1 MKFLAFNVRPDEREH
16 FEETAAR
23 LGADIVLRDDTPSL
37 GNADAVKGMDGL
49 SIITQPVSAALL
61 EAWAAR
67 GIRAVSTRTV
77 GFDHI
82 DLAAAT
88 RLGIAVSNVSYTPHT
103 VAEYTVMAMLMCLRN
118 MKLIMRRFDAGDFGL
133 RGVRGRELG
142 RCTVGVVGT
151 GRIGAWVVHLLKPFG
166 CRVLANDVRENPEV
180 QGLAEYVSREELFR
194 QSDIITFHTPAV
206 PDTFHLVN
214 RDTLASMKPGV
225 ILINM
230 SRGTVVDTEALIE
243 ALESGRV
250 GVRGPRCAGKRDGH
264 LLPRFQGQARAA
276 QGDEHPGLHA
286 QCPAHPAHGLLYP
299 RGRSRHGGIFPAEP
313 RPRGAGKGRSEA
325 RQLSEARVLF
335 SPSRRPLR
343 GISGTG
349 TGRRLEPSGGIYE

>member
-16 FEETAAR
+16 FEATAAR
-23 LGADIVLRDDTPSL
+23 LGADIVMRTDTPSPE
-37 GNADAVKGMDGL
+37 NADAVKGMDGL

-133 RGVRGRELG
+133 EGVRGRELG

-250 GVRGPRCAGKRDGH
+250 GAAALDVLENETAIYYRDFKGRPVPH
-264 LLPRFQGQARAA
+264 REMNTLASMPNVLLTPHTAFFTREAVADMVEYSLQSLALAA
-276 QGDEHPGLHA
+276 QGKED
-286 QCPAHPAHGLLYP
+286 P
-299 RGRSRHGGIFPAEP
+299 R
-313 RPRGAGKGRSEA
+313 
-325 RQLSEARVLF
+325 RVN
-335 SPSRRPLR
+335 
-343 GISGTG
+343 
-349 TGRRLEPSGGIYE
+349 

>member
-1 MKFLAFNVRPDEREH
+1 
-16 FEETAAR
+16 
-23 LGADIVLRDDTPSL
+23 
-37 GNADAVKGMDGL
+37 
-49 SIITQPVSAALL
+49 
-61 EAWAAR
+61 
-67 GIRAVSTRTV
+67 
-77 GFDHI
+77 
-82 DLAAAT
+82 
-88 RLGIAVSNVSYTPHT
+88 
-103 VAEYTVMAMLMCLRN
+103 MAMLMCLRN

-133 RGVRGRELG
+133 EGVRGRELG

-180 QGLAEYVSREELFR
+180 QGLAEYVSRGELFR

-250 GVRGPRCAGKRDGH
+250 GAAALDVLENETAIYYRDFKGRPVPH
-264 LLPRFQGQARAA
+264 REMNTLASMPNVLLTPHTAFFTREAVADMVEYSLQSLALAA
-276 QGDEHPGLHA
+276 QGKED
-286 QCPAHPAHGLLYP
+286 P
-299 RGRSRHGGIFPAEP
+299 R
-313 RPRGAGKGRSEA
+313 
-325 RQLSEARVLF
+325 RVN
-335 SPSRRPLR
+335 
-343 GISGTG
+343 
-349 TGRRLEPSGGIYE
+349 

>member
-23 LGADIVLRDDTPSL
+23 LGADIVMRTDTPSPE
-37 GNADAVKGMDGL
+37 NADAVKGMDGL

-61 EAWAAR
+61 EAWAER

-133 RGVRGRELG
+133 EGVRGRELG

-151 GRIGAWVVHLLKPFG
+151 GRIGAWVVHPLKPFG

-180 QGLAEYVSREELFR
+180 QGLAEYVSRGELFR

-250 GVRGPRCAGKRDGH
+250 GAAALDVLENETAIYYRDFKGRPVPH
-264 LLPRFQGQARAA
+264 REMNTLASMPNVLLTPHTAFFTREAVADMVEYSLQSLALAA
-276 QGDEHPGLHA
+276 QGKED
-286 QCPAHPAHGLLYP
+286 P
-299 RGRSRHGGIFPAEP
+299 R
-313 RPRGAGKGRSEA
+313 
-325 RQLSEARVLF
+325 RVN
-335 SPSRRPLR
+335 
-343 GISGTG
+343 
-349 TGRRLEPSGGIYE
+349 

>member
-103 VAEYTVMAMLMCLRN
+103 VA
-118 MKLIMRRFDAGDFGL
+118 
-133 RGVRGRELG
+133 
-142 RCTVGVVGT
+142 
-151 GRIGAWVVHLLKPFG
+151 
-166 CRVLANDVRENPEV
+166 
-180 QGLAEYVSREELFR
+180 
-194 QSDIITFHTPAV
+194 
-206 PDTFHLVN
+206 
-214 RDTLASMKPGV
+214 
-225 ILINM
+225 
-230 SRGTVVDTEALIE
+230 
-243 ALESGRV
+243 
-250 GVRGPRCAGKRDGH
+250 
-264 LLPRFQGQARAA
+264 
-276 QGDEHPGLHA
+276 
-286 QCPAHPAHGLLYP
+286 
-299 RGRSRHGGIFPAEP
+299 
-313 RPRGAGKGRSEA
+313 
-325 RQLSEARVLF
+325 
-335 SPSRRPLR
+335 
-343 GISGTG
+343 
-349 TGRRLEPSGGIYE
+349 

>member
-23 LGADIVLRDDTPSL
+23 LGADIVMRTDTPSPE
-37 GNADAVKGMDGL
+37 NADAVKGMDGL

-61 EAWAAR
+61 EAWAER

-133 RGVRGRELG
+133 EGVRGRELG

-151 GRIGAWVVHLLKPFG
+151 GRIGA
-166 CRVLANDVRENPEV
+166 
-180 QGLAEYVSREELFR
+180 
-194 QSDIITFHTPAV
+194 
-206 PDTFHLVN
+206 
-214 RDTLASMKPGV
+214 
-225 ILINM
+225 
-230 SRGTVVDTEALIE
+230 
-243 ALESGRV
+243 
-250 GVRGPRCAGKRDGH
+250 
-264 LLPRFQGQARAA
+264 
-276 QGDEHPGLHA
+276 
-286 QCPAHPAHGLLYP
+286 
-299 RGRSRHGGIFPAEP
+299 
-313 RPRGAGKGRSEA
+313 
-325 RQLSEARVLF
+325 
-335 SPSRRPLR
+335 
-343 GISGTG
+343 
-349 TGRRLEPSGGIYE
+349 

>member
-250 GVRGPRCAGKRDGH
+250 GSAALDVLENETAIYYRDFKGRPVPH
-264 LLPRFQGQARAA
+264 R
-276 QGDEHPGLHA
+276 EMNT

-299 RGRSRHGGIFPAEP
+299 RGRGRHGGIFPAEP

-349 TGRRLEPSGGIYE
+349 TGRRLAPSGGIYE

>member
-1 MKFLAFNVRPDEREH
+1 MKPIFLSAVL
-16 FEETAAR
+16 AGASIA
-23 LGADIVLRDDTPSL
+23 LGGTVFLSVENTVIGSLFFTIGLFVVCTRGLHLFTGKVCYLFDNDASYAKALPVIWL
-37 GNADAVKGMDGL
+37 GNLVGTVLVAAAEQL
-49 SIITQPVSAALL
+49 TRLAALEL
-61 EAWAAR
+61 
-67 GIRAVSTRTV
+67 AV
-77 GFDHI
+77 
-82 DLAAAT
+82 
-88 RLGIAVSNVSYTPHT
+88 
-103 VAEYTVMAMLMCLRN
+103 
-118 MKLIMRRFDAGDFGL
+118 RRFDAGDFGL

-250 GVRGPRCAGKRDGH
+250 GAAALDVLENETAIYYRDFKGRPVPH
-264 LLPRFQGQARAA
+264 REMNTLASMPNVLLTPHTAFFTREAVADMVEYSLQSLALAA
-276 QGDEHPGLHA
+276 QGKED
-286 QCPAHPAHGLLYP
+286 P
-299 RGRSRHGGIFPAEP
+299 R
-313 RPRGAGKGRSEA
+313 
-325 RQLSEARVLF
+325 RVN
-335 SPSRRPLR
+335 
-343 GISGTG
+343 
-349 TGRRLEPSGGIYE
+349 

>member
-1 MKFLAFNVRPDEREH
+1 MKFLAFNVRPDEREL

-151 GRIGAWVVHLLKPFG
+151 GRIGAWVVHLLKSFG

-250 GVRGPRCAGKRDGH
+250 GAAALDVLENETAIYYRDFKGRPVPH
-264 LLPRFQGQARAA
+264 REMNTLASMPNVLLTPHTAFFTREAVADMVEYSLQSLALAA
-276 QGDEHPGLHA
+276 QGKED
-286 QCPAHPAHGLLYP
+286 P
-299 RGRSRHGGIFPAEP
+299 R
-313 RPRGAGKGRSEA
+313 
-325 RQLSEARVLF
+325 RVN
-335 SPSRRPLR
+335 
-343 GISGTG
+343 
-349 TGRRLEPSGGIYE
+349 

>member
-1 MKFLAFNVRPDEREH
+1 M
-16 FEETAAR
+16 
-23 LGADIVLRDDTPSL
+23 
-37 GNADAVKGMDGL
+37 
-49 SIITQPVSAALL
+49 
-61 EAWAAR
+61 
-67 GIRAVSTRTV
+67 STRTV

-250 GVRGPRCAGKRDGH
+250 GSAALDVLENETAIYYRDFKGRPVPH
-264 LLPRFQGQARAA
+264 REMNTLASMPNVLLTPHTAFFTREAVADMVEYSLQSLALAA
-276 QGDEHPGLHA
+276 QGKED
-286 QCPAHPAHGLLYP
+286 P
-299 RGRSRHGGIFPAEP
+299 R
-313 RPRGAGKGRSEA
+313 
-325 RQLSEARVLF
+325 RVN
-335 SPSRRPLR
+335 
-343 GISGTG
+343 
-349 TGRRLEPSGGIYE
+349 